1 MRVMVYPADRGGC
14 GHYRLIW
21 PGTALA
27 NQGADV
33 EVVWPDDGPD
43 THLLAEFHDLAGEP
57 TPFKVQDIDA
67 DVVVL
72 QRPLEKYL
80 SMLIPLIQKQGI
92 KVVVELDDLFHAI
105 NPRNKAWAATHPQR
119 SPKRNINWLEAA
131 IRAADLVTVSTTKLR
146 DFYGKWNSNIVVI
159 RNVVPEHYLTI
170 EREPNDVPVVGWSGV
185 LDTHPDDLQVV
196 GPAVAKAV
204 RRTGAQVAVVGDGRG
219 FNRVLGL
226 GHHGT
231 RVSGWVPL
239 VKYPQAMSQID
250 VGIVPL
256 EMSEFNHAKSWLK
269 GLEFASLGVPFVATP
284 TDEYHKLFSWGIG
297 EVASNPQ
304 QWLGCLMD
312 RLTDKAFRECEGEQT
327 RDWVRTQGLTVEA
340 QCNLWWDAWSMVV
353 A

>member
-1 MRVMVYPADRGGC
+1 MRVLVYPADKGGC

-27 NQGADV
+27 AQGADV
-33 EVVWPDDGPD
+33 EVVWPDGGPD
-43 THLLAEFHDLAGEP
+43 TQLLAEFHDLNDEP
-57 TPFKVQDIDA
+57 TPFKVQNIDA

-80 SMLIPLIQKQGI
+80 SMLIPLIQAQGI

-105 NPRNKAWAATHPQR
+105 NPRNKAWAAVHPQR
-119 SPKRNINWLEAA
+119 SPKRNIDWLEAA
-131 IRAADLVTVSTTKLR
+131 IRAADLVTVSTTTLA
-146 DFYGKWNSNIVVI
+146 DYYGKWNPNITVI
-159 RNVVPEHYLTI
+159 RNVVPEHYLTV
-170 EREPNDVPVVGWSGV
+170 ERVPNEVPVLGWSGV

-204 RRTGAQVAVVGDGRG
+204 RRTGASVAVVGDGRG

-226 GHHGT
+226 GNHET
-231 RVSGWVPL
+231 RVAGWVPL
-239 VKYPQAMSQID
+239 LHYPQAMAQID

-256 EMSEFNHAKSWLK
+256 EQTPFNDAKSWLK

-284 TDEYHKLFSWGIG
+284 TKEYVKLWQMGVG
-297 EVASNPQ
+297 ELAENPQ
-304 QWLGCLMD
+304 GWLGDLMD
-312 RLTDKAFRECEGEQT
+312 RLTDKDFRECEGEQA
-327 RDWVRTQGLTVEA
+327 RERVRSLGLTVEA
-340 QCNLWWDAWSMVV
+340 QCNLWWDAWSRVV